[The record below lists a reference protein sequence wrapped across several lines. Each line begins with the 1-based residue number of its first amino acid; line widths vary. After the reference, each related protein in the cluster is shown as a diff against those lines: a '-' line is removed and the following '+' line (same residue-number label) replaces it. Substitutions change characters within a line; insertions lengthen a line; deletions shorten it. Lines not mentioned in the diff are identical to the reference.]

1 MPPSGGTPPQLPAN
15 AASLLAAIGTANSVS
30 AFAAAVTA
38 ASKVMDVRF
47 WADKGSANI
56 DLDSANEPNVQAML
70 KYTAPQSNATQVL
83 FGAEEPPPS
92 ETGGGGSGGGHNAG
106 GGLGISPVVLTQS
119 FLKVPGS
126 TTTAAYS
133 DNSTP
138 DNPGDD
144 QLGRVGLHGSEKVT
158 VGASPLSS
166 QMPPSGGTPPQ
177 LPANAASLLAAIGA
191 ANSVSAFAAA
201 VTAASKV
208 MDVRFWADKGSAN
221 IDLDSANEPNV
232 KAMLKYTAPQS
243 NATQVL
249 FGAEEP
255 PPSETGGGLYQG
267 DDIRRG
273 GDGADTLEGG
283 GSDNLV
289 LIGAGGNDLGRG
301 LAEGDV
307 FVGGAG
313 VDTAQLPGAV
323 GDYVVKLATPGQR
336 ALVRGLSLDTF
347 SEAQSV
353 FAIVPKSAPTG
364 LVLVQ
369 SELLKFGDAE
379 AAVDPMSLV
388 AGGALVVNNSV
399 SGAFGS
405 IAAAIAAAANGA
417 TIIVSAVHVDP
428 AAFAPIIVNKN
439 DLHIVLENDTAP
451 PLTFQLA
458 EVSTIRA
465 LSLFG
470 VGAAN
475 LIGNGFDNTLIGNA
489 GPNTIDGRGGNDW
502 LLGERGD
509 DELFGGA
516 GQDWLDGGE
525 GADRL
530 FGGSGNDVLLS
541 MDAAATGDILVAGS
555 GNDLLI
561 AGSSAAQGP
570 VRMMGGSGSD
580 VFRIASVR
588 GALPEDSAT
597 DAAPSRGVNAFIA
610 DLTTADGLDL
620 SALRTSADG
629 LSVVDPLPAGV
640 TVSGDYRIA
649 LDTLYTAGLERVTS
663 ETGVARESAPIDAL
677 AVGSS
682 LAVALAGPSE
692 IAAAV
697 ARTLAVPSMQ
707 ELADAMLPGLY
718 LPLSDFAGQ
727 LYA

>member
-1 MPPSGGTPPQLPAN
+1 
-15 AASLLAAIGTANSVS
+15 
-30 AFAAAVTA
+30 
-38 ASKVMDVRF
+38 
-47 WADKGSANI
+47 
-56 DLDSANEPNVQAML
+56 
-70 KYTAPQSNATQVL
+70 
-83 FGAEEPPPS
+83 
-92 ETGGGGSGGGHNAG
+92 
-106 GGLGISPVVLTQS
+106 
-119 FLKVPGS
+119 
-126 TTTAAYS
+126 
-133 DNSTP
+133 
-138 DNPGDD
+138 
-144 QLGRVGLHGSEKVT
+144 
-158 VGASPLSS
+158 
-166 QMPPSGGTPPQ
+166 
-177 LPANAASLLAAIGA
+177 
-191 ANSVSAFAAA
+191 
-201 VTAASKV
+201 
-208 MDVRFWADKGSAN
+208 
-221 IDLDSANEPNV
+221 
-232 KAMLKYTAPQS
+232 
-243 NATQVL
+243 
-249 FGAEEP
+249 
-255 PPSETGGGLYQG
+255 
-267 DDIRRG
+267 
-273 GDGADTLEGG
+273 
-283 GSDNLV
+283 
-289 LIGAGGNDLGRG
+289 
-301 LAEGDV
+301 
-307 FVGGAG
+307 
-313 VDTAQLPGAV
+313 
-323 GDYVVKLATPGQR
+323 
-336 ALVRGLSLDTF
+336 
-347 SEAQSV
+347 
-353 FAIVPKSAPTG
+353 
-364 LVLVQ
+364 
-369 SELLKFGDAE
+369 
-379 AAVDPMSLV
+379 
-388 AGGALVVNNSV
+388 
-399 SGAFGS
+399 
-405 IAAAIAAAANGA
+405 
-417 TIIVSAVHVDP
+417 
-428 AAFAPIIVNKN
+428 
-439 DLHIVLENDTAP
+439 DLHVVLENDTAP

-489 GPNTIDGRGGNDW
+489 GPNTIDGRGGNAW

-509 DELFGGA
+509 DELFVGA

-588 GALPEDSAT
+588 GASPEDSAT

-620 SALRTSADG
+620 SALRTSAGG
-629 LSVVDPLPAGV
+629 LSVVDPLPAGA

-649 LDTLYTAGLERVTS
+649 LDTLYIAGLERVTS

-677 AVGSS
+677 AVGSG